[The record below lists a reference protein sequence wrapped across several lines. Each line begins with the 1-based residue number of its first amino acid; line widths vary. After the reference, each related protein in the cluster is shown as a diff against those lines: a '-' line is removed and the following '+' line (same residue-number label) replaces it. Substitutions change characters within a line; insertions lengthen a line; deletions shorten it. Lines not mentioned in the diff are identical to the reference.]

1 MTTMVER
8 WYEKFGK
15 TLDFLRGRSQSYKLT
30 FGNPAGD
37 RVLVDLAKFCR
48 ANDTTFHA
56 DPRVAAHLDGR
67 REVWLRIQNHLRLNP
82 EQLLSIYA
90 QGLGST
96 QENGREL

>member
-1 MTTMVER
+1 MTVVEQ
-8 WYEKFGK
+8 WYAKFGK

-30 FGNPAGD
+30 FGNPTGN

-56 DPRVAAHLDGR
+56 DPRIAANLDGR

-82 EQLLSIYA
+82 EQLMSIYA
-90 QGLGST
+90 GGASSPT
-96 QENGREL
+96 ENDNG

>member
-1 MTTMVER
+1 MTTRVER

-15 TLDFLRGRSQSYKLT
+15 ALDFLRARSQSYKLV
-30 FGNPAGD
+30 FGSPAGD
-37 RVLVDLAKFCR
+37 RVLADLAKFCR

-56 DPRVAAHLDGR
+56 DPRVHAVLEGR

-90 QGLGST
+90 QGLGSS